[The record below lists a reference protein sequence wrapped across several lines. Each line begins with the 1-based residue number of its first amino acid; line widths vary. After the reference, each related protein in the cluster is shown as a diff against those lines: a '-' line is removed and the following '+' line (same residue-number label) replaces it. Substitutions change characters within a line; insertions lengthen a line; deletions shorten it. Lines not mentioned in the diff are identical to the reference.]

1 MDAARRTSIN
11 QSLVRLADG
20 DRSSLTVLM
29 DELWPVL
36 LAFASRLIRERA
48 DAEDVAQETLIK
60 VAARIADYDR
70 ARDGVTWV
78 YAIAAYEIR
87 TLRRKH
93 LRRHELPNVENI
105 DQFTTPA
112 PSTEDMYIEDQMRQV
127 LTEALGT
134 LSESD
139 REALGLT
146 DRGTDSGE
154 ASDAAVRKR
163 RQRAVTKLRTLW
175 SQLYG

>member
-11 QSLVRLADG
+11 QALVRLADG
-20 DRSSLTVLM
+20 DRSALTALM

-70 ARDGVTWV
+70 TRDGVTWV
-78 YAIAAYEIR
+78 YAIAAYEVR

-93 LRRHELPNVENI
+93 HRRRELPHVDNI
-105 DQFTTPA
+105 DQFTRPSS
-112 PSTEDMYIEDQMRQV
+112 STEEMYIEDQMRQV

-134 LSESD
+134 LSEND
-139 REALGLT
+139 RQALGLV
-146 DRGTDSGE
+146 DSGTQSAD
-154 ASDAAVRKR
+154 ASNAAIRKR
-163 RQRAVTKLRTLW
+163 RQRAITKLRTMW